1 MKLLNKHINQKK
13 KINSKVDKKPKWDHA
28 FITRELEGDSTMYII
43 KPPFD
48 TYHIY
53 LEISIHYNKRIA
65 KNNKF
70 NINNSCNNN
79 SNYNN
84 NNNNNIKKNM
94 I

>member
-1 MKLLNKHINQKK
+1 
-13 KINSKVDKKPKWDHA
+13 
-28 FITRELEGDSTMYII
+28 MYII

>member
-1 MKLLNKHINQKK
+1 
-13 KINSKVDKKPKWDHA
+13 
-28 FITRELEGDSTMYII
+28 MYII

-48 TYHIY
+48 TYHNC

-84 NNNNNIKKNM
+84 NNNNNIKKKYDIKNTSFPYLNNSRKYWLDCES
-94 I
+94 

>member
-1 MKLLNKHINQKK
+1 
-13 KINSKVDKKPKWDHA
+13 
-28 FITRELEGDSTMYII
+28 MYII

-48 TYHIY
+48 TYHNC